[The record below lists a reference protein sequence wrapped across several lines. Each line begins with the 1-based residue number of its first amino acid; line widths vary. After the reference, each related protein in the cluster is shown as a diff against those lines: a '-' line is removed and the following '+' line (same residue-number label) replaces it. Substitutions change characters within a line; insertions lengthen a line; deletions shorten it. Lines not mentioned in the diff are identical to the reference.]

1 MESCGED
8 ASCSPLGVTT
18 PAGKDV
24 QRQEL
29 YDLATAISET
39 LQFEEAHG
47 MGGNEAT
54 QWPPALAATGAG
66 MAHGNMRTRGA
77 ARTKRIPK
85 KLQTKRDARYIESNH
100 SDCGSDAIVTDD
112 ETTVAMQPAEP
123 STLDSELSP
132 LHAGFPHPGLDGN
145 EDLVPDVFAWI
156 DRAEQYLASGE
167 PRKIINKRLPDD
179 HPSRQKNREAREAR
193 VAQLRK
199 EFKAREHTPKKIE
212 WARPYKPWM

>member
-8 ASCSPLGVTT
+8 ASCSSPLGVTT

-29 YDLATAISET
+29 YNLATAILET

-77 ARTKRIPK
+77 AR
-85 KLQTKRDARYIESNH
+85 
-100 SDCGSDAIVTDD
+100 
-112 ETTVAMQPAEP
+112 
-123 STLDSELSP
+123 
-132 LHAGFPHPGLDGN
+132 
-145 EDLVPDVFAWI
+145 
-156 DRAEQYLASGE
+156 RAL
-167 PRKIINKRLPDD
+167 L
-179 HPSRQKNREAREAR
+179 
-193 VAQLRK
+193 
-199 EFKAREHTPKKIE
+199 
-212 WARPYKPWM
+212 